1 MYSSLIAISLNSSHR
16 LYFNEYVFSL
26 PIATGFGDPHMVTLD
41 EKPFTFNGYGEYF
54 ILKVKGVDFTLQGRM
69 EPLLADDGSP
79 SKATVYTAFAAKENG
94 SDVVQVRKIWEIQK
108 KIYMYVVM
116 GTQEFTFDK

>member
-1 MYSSLIAISLNSSHR
+1 MYSSLIVISLNSSHL
-16 LYFNEYVFSL
+16 LYFNKYVFSL

-94 SDVVQVRKIWEIQK
+94 SDVVQVRKIWGNRIIDYL
-108 KIYMYVVM
+108 IYVAMGHTGMYV
-116 GTQEFTFDK
+116 T